1 MSKHH
6 KTRKIKHTS
15 NTHCR
20 STIESP
26 PASELL
32 WTVWPAAEFPVLE
45 SIQAELEA
53 HVLGILEK
61 GCLCRVQ
68 GCTGKTVFESPL
80 LEHSSNLLTQKMYLL
95 HESLG
100 SSRVSGVAGSRSRQD
115 VIGNLPFS
123 VA

>member
-6 KTRKIKHTS
+6 KKHKIKHMN

-26 PASELL
+26 PTWELL
-32 WTVWPAAEFPVLE
+32 WTVWPAAEFPVPE
-45 SIQAELEA
+45 SIQAELDA

-61 GCLCRVQ
+61 GCICRLQ
-68 GCTGKTVFESPL
+68 GCTAKTVFESPL
-80 LEHSSNLLTQKMYLL
+80 LEHSSNLFKQKMYLL
-95 HESLG
+95 HELLG